1 VASPEASVA
10 LEARGVLEAI
20 ELRHRI
26 AALSATELVARAPIV
41 GNVLL
46 WIWLS
51 RWWPFCEQC
60 GARGM
65 PVVRYIG
72 QRGNAF
78 LQNVRRAR
86 SDGRSGGVL
95 TAYPGRGDSNS
106 KASSHHRGHHIP
118 SITW

>member
-1 VASPEASVA
+1 M
-10 LEARGVLEAI
+10 LEAI

-26 AALSATELVARAPIV
+26 TALSATELVAWPVLPIV

-51 RWWPFCEQC
+51 RWRPFCVQC

-65 PVVRYIG
+65 PVVWCIG

-86 SDGRSGGVL
+86 SGGRSGGVL
-95 TAYPGRGDSNS
+95 TAYPERGDSNS